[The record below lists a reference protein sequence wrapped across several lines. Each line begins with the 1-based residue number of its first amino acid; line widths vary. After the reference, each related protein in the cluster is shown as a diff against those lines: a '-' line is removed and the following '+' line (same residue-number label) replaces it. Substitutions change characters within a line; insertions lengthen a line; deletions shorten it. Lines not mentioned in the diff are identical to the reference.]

1 MRRLRRRNRGL
12 TLIEVM
18 ISLAVMLIGMM
29 GMFSALGT
37 SIRGTGFASRF
48 SQAQGRAVAIIE
60 AIRNAPAS
68 TLTCLNNTAATNWTT
83 CEADCRS
90 NQTGAGATLA
100 QSCIFTAASFS
111 NVAGPPS
118 ASYVDQRVDRSGQQ
132 YALVYSNA
140 SPTTYRTSFVSQTG
154 PGNRVFDIQITIG
167 WNDDGTATNP
177 NHFVTMRSGVFN

>member
-1 MRRLRRRNRGL
+1 MRRRRRNRGL
-12 TLIEVM
+12 TLIEIL
-18 ISLAVMLIGMM
+18 ISLAVMLVGMM

-37 SIRGTGFASRF
+37 SIRGTSFASKF
-48 SQAQGRAVAIIE
+48 SQAQDRAVAIIE

-68 TLTCLNNTAATNWTT
+68 TLTCLNNTTADNWAT

-111 NVAGPPS
+111 NVAGPPA

-132 YALVYSNA
+132 YTIVYLNA
-140 SPTTYRTSFVSQTG
+140 TPTAYRTSFVRQNG
-154 PGNRVFDIQITIG
+154 PGNRVFDVQITIG

>member
-1 MRRLRRRNRGL
+1 MRRGKRDRGL
-12 TLIEVM
+12 TLIEIM
-18 ISLAVMLIGMM
+18 ISLVVMLVGIMA
-29 GMFSALGT
+29 MFSALGT
-37 SIRGTGFASRF
+37 SIRGTSFASRF
-48 SQAQGRAVAIIE
+48 SQAQDRAVAIIE
-60 AIRNAPAS
+60 ATRNAPAS
-68 TLTCLNNTAATNWTT
+68 TLTCLNNTTADNWAN

-111 NVAGPPS
+111 NVAGPLVS
-118 ASYVDQRVDRSGQQ
+118 TYSDQRVDRSGQQ

-140 SPTTYRTSFVSQTG
+140 NPTAYRTSFVRQNG
-154 PGNRVFDIQITIG
+154 PGNRVFDVQVTIG